1 MKNQAEK
8 YVLITGASSGLG
20 KETAQKL
27 AKEGYKIFAGVR
39 KQEDKES
46 LEGLNSNITAVF
58 LDVTSDESVN
68 KAFETISALTD
79 KLYALVN
86 NAGIALAG
94 PVEYIPVDILKQQFD
109 VNVFGAIRVA
119 QKFLPLMKNQEAK
132 IVNISSM
139 ASYGIFPF
147 ISPYCVSK
155 RSLDM
160 FFNSLLLECKM
171 PDLKV
176 ISIKPGTVRTPI
188 WDKSLAVC
196 EKNMEFL
203 CEEGKKKYEK
213 EFDFLI
219 KNARKNNDEGLLPKD
234 ISNLISKILKCKN
247 PKLSY
252 NIGNDSF
259 AARMLSLLPQK
270 VINALVKYSLKKR
283 IK

>member
-1 MKNQAEK
+1 MEK

-27 AKEGYKIFAGVR
+27 AQEGYKVFAGVR

-46 LEGLNSNITAVF
+46 LEDLNPNITAVF
-58 LDVTSDESVN
+58 LDVTNDDSVN
-68 KAFETISALTD
+68 NAFETISAATNS
-79 KLYALVN
+79 LYALVN

-119 QKFLPLMKNQEAK
+119 QKFLPLMKNHEAK

-176 ISIKPGTVRTPI
+176 VSIKPGTVRTPI

-203 CEEGKKKYEK
+203 CEEGRKKYEK

-234 ISNLISKILKCKN
+234 ISNLVSKILKRKK

-252 NIGNDSF
+252 NVGKDSF
-259 AARMLSLLPQK
+259 AARMLSLLPQR
-270 VINALVKYSLKKR
+270 VVNALVKYSLEKR
-283 IK
+283 I

>member
-1 MKNQAEK
+1 MEK

-20 KETAQKL
+20 KETAAKL
-27 AKEGYKIFAGVR
+27 ANEGYKVFAGVR
-39 KQEDKES
+39 KQEDKET
-46 LEGLNSNITAVF
+46 LEKLNPNITAVF
-58 LDVTSDESVN
+58 LDVTNDESVN
-68 KAFETISALTD
+68 NAFETISAATD

-94 PVEYIPVDILKQQFD
+94 PVEYIPVDILKQQFE

-119 QKFLPLMKNQEAK
+119 QKFLPMMKNQEAR

-139 ASYGIFPF
+139 SSYGIFPF
-147 ISPYCVSK
+147 ISPYCASK

-171 PDLKV
+171 PNLKV
-176 ISIKPGTVRTPI
+176 VSIKPGTVRTPI

-203 CEEGKKKYEK
+203 CEEGKQKYEK
-213 EFDFLI
+213 EFEFLI
-219 KNARKNNDEGLLPKD
+219 KNARKNNDEGLLPQD
-234 ISNLISKILKCKN
+234 IANLVSKVLKCKK

-252 NIGNDSF
+252 NAGKDSYS
-259 AARMLSLLPQK
+259 ARIVSMLPQRI
-270 VINALVKYSLKKR
+270 VNALVKFSLKKR
-283 IK
+283 IG